1 MFGEEPHENLED
13 ALILAFALTKCGVS
27 LPGRLVNDLEK
38 YAHKKREPPIS
49 VVHSLARSADQAQ
62 LDVQT
67 LCSMDMETVL
77 SMNWDTIPDAVRK
90 GRTTDYNSASSK
102 NNTSGLKASNPPI
115 VTSPKYK
122 TSKFVKNMRRNGT
135 PLVDVQTGSS
145 RDNDIIPTL
154 GLCLE
159 QLKSLNDDVE
169 KMRDFC
175 FRIVEENQLL
185 TAEVKRLAEIVDAPK
200 PKKRRKA

>member
-1 MFGEEPHENLED
+1 MYGEEPSENLED

-27 LPGRLVNDLEK
+27 LPGRVVNDLEE
-38 YAHKKREPPIS
+38 YAKKKQEPPIS
-49 VVHSLARSADQAQ
+49 VVRGLARAADQAQ

-67 LCSMDMETVL
+67 LCSMDRETVM

-102 NNTSGLKASNPPI
+102 HNTLGLKASNPSSG
-115 VTSPKYK
+115 VKQKYK
-122 TSKFVKNMRRNGT
+122 TTKFVKNMRRNGT
-135 PLVDVQTGSS
+135 PLTDVQTGSS
-145 RDNDIIPTL
+145 SDSDMIPTL

-159 QLKSLNDDVE
+159 QLKSLNEDVE

-175 FRIVEENQLL
+175 FRIVEENQSL